1 MRIKMNKKRV
11 FIVAELSANH
21 KQNYGL
27 AVETIKAAKEAGADA
42 IKIQTYT
49 ADTITMDCNNKY
61 FQINNGTKWDGQT
74 LYELYKKAYTP
85 WEWQPKLKKEAEKI
99 GLIFFSSP
107 FDKIAVDFLEEMNI
121 PIYKIASPEIT
132 DIPLIEYIASKG
144 KPIFISTGVANLQDI
159 KEAINACRRKGN
171 NDITILKCT
180 SGYPTPLEEV
190 NLKTLQD
197 IAKKFKVN
205 IGISDH
211 TLGTSIPIAAVALG
225 AQVVEKHFIL
235 DRKIESVDSFFSL
248 EPKEFKEMVNAIREV
263 EKGMGKVTYKLT
275 NEMKKGR
282 RYMRSL
288 FIIEDMKKGEMLTEK
303 NVKSIR
309 PGNGLHPKYFKK
321 ILGKTIK
328 QNIKKGTPLEWG
340 MI

>member
-1 MRIKMNKKRV
+1 MNKKRV